1 MAEPNRVIPG
11 VSNAQKGTLPVF
23 RASKDAEGLQV
34 GATGEV
40 LTADPASLFGMSWKN
55 PRVGLATQAD
65 LDRTTADAR
74 DAKSSSTAAM
84 SAASQALST
93 VKVTG
98 DRLTAL
104 EGLSPLKGGSV
115 EDSQTAGLVQLGT
128 TQTAQA
134 LDRKYRRGY
143 SVKEYGAVGNGTTDD
158 TAAIQAAAD
167 AAFQDGAA
175 LHFPAGN
182 YRTSSTLRVRC
193 GLDGEAGTIR
203 YYGTG
208 TALVIGSDT
217 KGTVTFREMFTL
229 PHVRYMNRA
238 STSTAWDAG
247 SLGVRAVNLNGCTVT
262 VPFVQ
267 DFEQGLVLD
276 GNGGGMAY
284 NTVHLGSLWENR
296 QNLVFTCTTDGYVN
310 QNLVIGGRLQLS
322 KTRNQVTRDPGSAQI
337 KMVSENP
344 EGGPNN
350 NTFVGTSLESD
361 GVPEFFLDMAGSY
374 NYFLNCRWESP
385 GTVPYVRYRAS
396 ASRNT
401 IDSGYG
407 VHRIVEQFD
416 GTGVAGELRDTQ
428 GAYTRASLTSP
439 AQVIPSGS
447 AVPITGWGAQIG
459 RRITQDQATGRW
471 RPRPGRWMIRASV
484 QFLPKTGGRRLAM
497 LRTQVEGSGPS
508 TRTSGEVS
516 PGTSTEATRATIN
529 VQTIYRFDGK
539 TDVWV
544 EAQQTSGADLGLE
557 PGVGICTFE
566 AEYLGP

>member
-1 MAEPNRVIPG
+1 MALKKLPGGVIVETDGGARLNEEAG
-11 VSNAQKGTLPVF
+11 VNLEAIHRQLAGQSAATVDALKLKADVTALNAVRSEAQAAQSTATNARDTSATAISTAGAAQATASNAL
-23 RASKDAEGLQV
+23 A
-34 GATGEV
+34 
-40 LTADPASLFGMSWKN
+40 
-55 PRVGLATQAD
+55 LATNLGAAAGFGPSTPADATVAAYVEQASS
-65 LDRTTADAR
+65 LTTA
-74 DAKSSSTAAM
+74 
-84 SAASQALST
+84 
-93 VKVTG
+93 
-98 DRLTAL
+98 
-104 EGLSPLKGGSV
+104 
-115 EDSQTAGLVQLGT
+115 
-128 TQTAQA
+128 A
-134 LDRKYRRGY
+134 LDRRYRRGY
-143 SVKEYGAVGNGTTDD
+143 SVKEFGAAGNGTTDD

-167 AAFQDGAA
+167 AAFRDGAT

-182 YRTSSTLRVRC
+182 YRTTSTVRVRC
-193 GLDGEAGTIR
+193 GLDGEAGKLL

-208 TALVIGSDT
+208 TALVIGSDV

-229 PHVRYMNRA
+229 PHVRYMNRP
-238 STSTAWDAG
+238 TGSTAWDAG
-247 SLGVRAVNLNGCTVT
+247 TLGVRAVNLNGCTVT

-322 KTRNQVTRDPGSAQI
+322 KTRNQVTRDPGAVQV
-337 KMVSENP
+337 KMVAENP

-350 NTFVGTSLESD
+350 NTFIGTSLESG

-374 NYFLNCRWESP
+374 NYFINCRWESP

-396 ASRNT
+396 AERNT

-416 GTGVAGELRDTQ
+416 GNRVAGELRDTQ
-428 GAYTRASLTSP
+428 GAYTRATLASSQ
-439 AQVIPSGS
+439 AIPSGS
-447 AVPITGWGAQIG
+447 SVPITAWGNQVG
-459 RRITQDQATGRW
+459 RRITQDTSTGRW

-484 QFLPKTGGRRLAM
+484 QFIPATGGRRLAM
-497 LRTQVEGSGPS
+497 LRTQPVGGGIS

-516 PGTSTEATRATIN
+516 PGTSTEAVRATIN
-529 VQTIYRFDGK
+529 VQTIYRFDGQ

-544 EAQQTSGADLGLE
+544 EAQQTSGNDLGLE